1 MAGIRQA
8 VILAGGEGIRLRP
21 LTYQVPKPMVLANNR
36 PFLEYLIGVLRE
48 NGISEVVL
56 LLGYLP
62 KKIIRYFGDGSNF
75 GLNIKYSVGKVS
87 DKTGTRI
94 KNAENL
100 LDDIFLLMY
109 GDNYW
114 PLNLKRLL
122 EFYIKHKTLA
132 STTVYTNKDG
142 KGEYGAENNIYVDDA
157 GYVLKYDK
165 SRKDKNLNGVDIG
178 FFVISKEVLELMPNH
193 DFSFEAEILPLLINK
208 RQLSGYQ
215 TEHRYYYISTLES
228 LKLTEKFLQP
238 KKVVL
243 LDRDGVI
250 NRKPPEHDYVKSWS
264 EFEFLP
270 GAIEALK
277 LLTQNGYDIYIV
289 TNQRSIARGMMDEHD
304 LNVIHEKLKEELE
317 KHDARIN
324 RIYYCPHGLDDRCD
338 CRKPKPGMLFQAARG
353 NDFDLTKAI
362 FIGDDERDLQ
372 AGDAAGCETI
382 LVTPEKNLL
391 EIVNC
396 LLKSWSRID

>member
-338 CRKPKPGMLFQAARG
+338 CRKPKPGMLFQAARE